1 MALNFPGP
9 TVRLSLAY
17 SPPLSHETS
26 RHAVHLFSS
35 TVFFNSAGFFHSLPS
50 PPSLCPSVCLCVY
63 PPRLLLPYEP
73 TPSPSMT
80 TPPPPPPAASRP
92 LPHLARRVPHEC
104 QAGIQGVCRRASLTG
119 SAGAAAGRPSCPD
132 SPGSQR
138 HKHAV
143 LIGWSRPAPLLTGA
157 GCPIRSLRRVGGG
170 LWRAVTCGMR
180 SSLVFVLQCHHLS
193 YWCWYWSI
201 RPSMCGSCTNI
212 YCPPVFIFYPSC

>member
-17 SPPLSHETS
+17 SPPLTHETS

-63 PPRLLLPYEP
+63 PPSAPSTIWSYPSALHDHP
-73 TPSPSMT
+73 TPSP
-80 TPPPPPPAASRP
+80 PAASCP

-132 SPGSQR
+132 SAGSQR

-143 LIGWSRPAPLLTGA
+143 LIGWSRPAPSWLEQADL
-157 GCPIRSLRRVGGG
+157 
-170 LWRAVTCGMR
+170 
-180 SSLVFVLQCHHLS
+180 
-193 YWCWYWSI
+193 
-201 RPSMCGSCTNI
+201 
-212 YCPPVFIFYPSC
+212 